1 MGLIRLEDDQR
12 VNVPEIDS
20 QHETLIA
27 LINRLHRAMTQ
38 CEPQQVLD
46 ALISELVEH
55 TRQHFLFEEQLMQE
69 HGYPGYARHKAQ
81 HDRLIDHILELA
93 ERFRGGDLLLS
104 FGVMVDLKGWAIVH
118 IEKADRP
125 LGVFLNSGAANL
137 GVDHTAPK
145 NGTH

>member
-20 QHETLIA
+20 QHETLIE
-27 LINRLHRAMTQ
+27 LINQLHRAMTQ
-38 CEPQQVLD
+38 CEPKRVLEE
-46 ALISELVEH
+46 LISELVEH

-69 HGYPGYARHKAQ
+69 HRYPGYARHKAQ

-93 ERFRGGDLLLS
+93 DRFRGGDLLLS
-104 FGVMVDLKGWAIVH
+104 FGIMVDLRGWAMIH
-118 IEKADRP
+118 IEKADKP
-125 LGVFLNSGAANL
+125 LGVFLNSGHQNL
-137 GVDHTAPK
+137 RVDDTPPK